1 MSMNEF
7 MVNKVLSSSSNGQT
21 HTKGLKYKLWYTIT
35 ASTKQ
40 IVRPWCG

>member
-1 MSMNEF
+1 MNEF

-21 HTKGLKYKLWYTIT
+21 HTKGLKYTIP